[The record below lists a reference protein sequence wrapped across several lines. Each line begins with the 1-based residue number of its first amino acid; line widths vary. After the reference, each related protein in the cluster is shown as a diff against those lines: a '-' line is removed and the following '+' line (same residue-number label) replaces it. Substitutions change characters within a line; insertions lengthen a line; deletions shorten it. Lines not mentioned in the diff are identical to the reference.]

1 MTGMTMVKRT
11 AVMIAT
17 GLMMAILGLG
27 IMVLAAE
34 ARPKDGSKVSAG
46 AGTLTPMDYIE
57 IQQLVRKYGW
67 ALDSGDNYGYAYA
80 DLYTPDGI
88 FVGTNQGPN
97 GRSYQGRDQ
106 LAALARGG
114 PRGELYLSHLG
125 MNHVITPTADGGATG
140 RAYVAILA
148 VGLVGRP
155 NGVSHG
161 GHYDDVYTKTPVGWR
176 FQKRTFY
183 ESKVDVRPEQAQP
196 AR

>member
-1 MTGMTMVKRT
+1 MTMLKRMGILLT
-11 AVMIAT
+11 IAGVALFAFAV
-17 GLMMAILGLG
+17 
-27 IMVLAAE
+27 E
-34 ARPKDGSKVSAG
+34 ARPGNPAT
-46 AGTLTPMDYIE
+46 AAAPRLTSMDYIE

-97 GRSYQGRDQ
+97 GRSYQGRDV

-114 PRGELYLSHLG
+114 SRGPLYISHFG

-140 RAYVAILA
+140 RAYVAILD

-161 GHYDDVYTKTPVGWR
+161 GRYDDVYEKTSVGWR
-176 FQKRTFY
+176 FKKRTYY
-183 ESKVDVRPEQAQP
+183 ESKVDVWPPQAPP

>member
-1 MTGMTMVKRT
+1 MTMLKRRG
-11 AVMIAT
+11 I
-17 GLMMAILGLG
+17 LMMAVAAL
-27 IMVLAAE
+27 LALTVE
-34 ARPKDGSKVSAG
+34 ARPKDAAKTA
-46 AGTLTPMDYIE
+46 APALTPMDYIE

-97 GRSYQGRDQ
+97 GRSYQGRDV

-114 PRGELYLSHLG
+114 SRGPLYLSHFG

-140 RAYVAILA
+140 RAYVAILD

-155 NGVSHG
+155 NGVNHG
-161 GHYDDVYTKTPVGWR
+161 GRYDDVYEKTSVGWR
-176 FQKRTFY
+176 FKKRTYY
-183 ESKVDVRPEQAQP
+183 ESKVDVWPPQAPP

>member
-1 MTGMTMVKRT
+1 MEGVTVVKRT
-11 AVMIAT
+11 ALMIVIVGIA
-17 GLMMAILGLG
+17 
-27 IMVLAAE
+27 IMVLAV
-34 ARPKDGSKVSAG
+34 RPKDGANASAPT
-46 AGTLTPMDYIE
+46 GTLTPMDDIE

-97 GRSYQGRDQ
+97 GRSYQGRDV

-114 PRGELYLSHLG
+114 ARGELYLSHLG

-140 RAYVAILA
+140 RAYVVILD
-148 VGLVGRP
+148 VGLVGKP
-155 NGVSHG
+155 NGVNHG

-176 FQKRTFY
+176 FKKRTYY
-183 ESKVDVRPEQAQP
+183 ESKVDVMPQQAQP